1 MNLQNVRNTFETAR
15 TIPGGGPFFIL
26 RSSRVPA
33 KRVFHRLIP
42 LSGPIQSDETGRNRA
57 AFHPFNWAELARTG
71 DSLPQSFSTRTCEAP
86 GGETVIFCL
95 ENVR

>member
-57 AFHPFNWAELARTG
+57 AFHLLIGENWGFPSALNGAFQVSNAWNR
-71 DSLPQSFSTRTCEAP
+71 PP
-86 GGETVIFCL
+86 
-95 ENVR
+95 